1 MFGSYL
7 VRKKAKVESFL
18 QEVDLGLDYAMN
30 DPEAWI
36 LTLSATLNLTL
47 ALDLNAKV
55 SLEDKVKFLHATRH
69 SLGYTGLLLSGGGSL
84 AMHHMGVVKVDPV
97 IRVYGC
103 AHDRGRC
110 TPWASFASPADSEP
124 PEPAPAGPDPE

>member
-47 ALDLNAKV
+47 ALDLNRKGE
-55 SLEDKVKFLHATRH
+55 S
-69 SLGYTGLLLSGGGSL
+69 
-84 AMHHMGVVKVDPV
+84 
-97 IRVYGC
+97 
-103 AHDRGRC
+103 
-110 TPWASFASPADSEP
+110 
-124 PEPAPAGPDPE
+124 